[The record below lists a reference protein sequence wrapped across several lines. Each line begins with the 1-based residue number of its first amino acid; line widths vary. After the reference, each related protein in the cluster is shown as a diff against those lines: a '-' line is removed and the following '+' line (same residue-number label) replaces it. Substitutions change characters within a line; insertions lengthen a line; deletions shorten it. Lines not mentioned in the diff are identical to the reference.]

1 MLRVAVFLDY
11 ANVNSASL
19 SSFCKVNYKALLEYL
34 ADYDE
39 GRNLTVAY
47 AYVPIDP
54 RREHAMDDEIT
65 MLWDS
70 GYIVRSKV
78 GVIAGNTYK
87 CNFDIEMTLDIV
99 KTSFEIKPDIV
110 VIVSGDSDFI
120 PVVTELRE
128 KGIRVEV
135 ASFDQSMSQLLS
147 NRCSGRILLDELIEE
162 GNGHYSLADDVQN
175 EIEKECE

>member
-1 MLRVAVFLDY
+1 
-11 ANVNSASL
+11 
-19 SSFCKVNYKALLEYL
+19 
-34 ADYDE
+34 
-39 GRNLTVAY
+39 
-47 AYVPIDP
+47 
-54 RREHAMDDEIT
+54 
-65 MLWDS
+65 
-70 GYIVRSKV
+70 
-78 GVIAGNTYK
+78 
-87 CNFDIEMTLDIV
+87 MTLDIV